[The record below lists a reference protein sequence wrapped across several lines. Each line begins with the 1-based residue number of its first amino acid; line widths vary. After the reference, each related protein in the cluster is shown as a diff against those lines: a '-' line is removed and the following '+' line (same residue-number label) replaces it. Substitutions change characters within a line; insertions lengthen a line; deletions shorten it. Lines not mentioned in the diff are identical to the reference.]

1 MIWRSGVD
9 AKYNYFNKTWLA
21 FTGRSIEQ
29 QIGDGWTENV
39 HPDDLDRRMSA
50 YLDAFPARRCFQME
64 YRLRRHDGEY
74 RCIRDMGQSF
84 DDLDGRFAGY
94 LGSCYDIT
102 EHKKS

>member
-50 YLDAFPARRCFQME
+50 YLDAFHARRSFQME

-74 RCIRDMGQSF
+74 RCIRNMGQSF
-84 DDLDGRFAGY
+84 DDLDGRFAGH